1 MTRKGV
7 IIVAVVGIV
16 IVIVL
21 QVNEAEVVATSAVVA
36 LQKVA
41 VVFHIGVKSS
51 ASGAKKCKLPF
62 TYIVPHMQQMIDEVG
77 KSDRFL

>member
-7 IIVAVVGIV
+7 IVVAVVVIV

-36 LQKVA
+36 LQKIS
-41 VVFHIGVKSS
+41 VVIHVGVKSS
-51 ASGAKKCKLPF
+51 ASGAKNANCHLH
-62 TYIVPHMQQMIDEVG
+62 TLRHTC
-77 KSDRFL
+77 SR